1 MPDITDSV
9 GETGKNQPHDVAMV
23 QAMLKA
29 IKNAKGAPYLTTNYD
44 GAYGKNTKAAIIAFQ
59 TDHKTTSATGDTAG
73 LIKAGGATMGKIN
86 DLLPADRK
94 TMRIVEGMKTVYLE
108 GDATVAKAKSTAV
121 AADVEL
127 DVAFR
132 AKIAQLID
140 SMFATHK
147 IVLSIAPQGGRR
159 TFAQQA
165 ALSAAVTGA
174 GPGESNHNFGMAVD
188 IGFDGIKWLQGDGT
202 VKSDDSWL
210 NSLSKVKA
218 AEFNKFWEIR
228 NDIALKAPIG
238 VFKTKKAGD
247 LIHLQNFD
255 DTAVSYGRSLA
266 TLLDAVGA
274 FRWQAQ
280 AGSPNSYKTDLGGG
294 AKSYNVG
301 TSKQIWAE
309 NATVTK
315 AMLAELKTAKE
326 PLAGGKPKK
335 VWKEADIKATDLTA
349 MKKTLKGEFETAE
362 AKRATWKAVP

>member
-9 GETGKNQPHDVAMV
+9 GETGTNKTHDVALV
-23 QAMLKA
+23 QAMLKT
-29 IKNAKGAPYLTTNYD
+29 IKNAKGASYLTTNYD
-44 GAYGKNTKAAIIAFQ
+44 GVYGKNTKAAIIAFQ
-59 TDHKTTSATGDTAG
+59 TDNKTTSATGDTAG
-73 LIKAGGATMGKIN
+73 LVKTGGATITKLN

-94 TMRIVEGMKTVYLE
+94 TMRIVDGMKTVYLE
-108 GDATVAKAKSTAV
+108 GDAAVAKAKADAV
-121 AADVEL
+121 AADAEL
-127 DVAFR
+127 DAAFR
-132 AKIAQLID
+132 TKISQLVN

-188 IGFDGIKWLQGDGT
+188 IGFDGLKWLQGDGT
-202 VKSDDSWL
+202 VKTDDSWL
-210 NSLSKVKA
+210 NTLAKVKA
-218 AEFNKFWEIR
+218 AEFSKFWEVR
-228 NDIALKAPIG
+228 NDIALKAPVS

-266 TLLDAVGA
+266 TLLDTAGA

-280 AGSPNSYKTDLGGG
+280 AGSPNTYKTSMGGT
-294 AKSYNVG
+294 KFFNVG
-301 TSKQIWAE
+301 TSKQVWAQ
-309 NATVTK
+309 NATITK
-315 AMLAELKTAKE
+315 AMLAEVKTAKE
-326 PLAGGKPKK
+326 PLVGGKPKK
-335 VWKEADIKATDLTA
+335 VWKEADIKATDLA
-349 MKKTLKGEFETAE
+349 DMKKTLKGEFETAE